1 MALHP
6 QCRAFLDTIAASGEK
21 PMEQLPLAEARMM
34 PRALVDF
41 GGPEEPVA
49 QVENRVIPGPV
60 QPIPLRIY
68 RPTMVEPLPGLVYFH
83 GGGFVICDLDSHD
96 RQCRGLANASGC
108 AVVAVDYRLAPEHK
122 FPAAPQDAYAATR
135 YVAEHSV
142 EFGIDPNR
150 LAVGGDSAG
159 GNLATV
165 VTLMARDRGGPPLRF
180 QLLIYPV
187 VDWEDDS
194 PSMHE
199 YANDH
204 FLTRELMNWFFGH
217 YVANVADG
225 RTPYASPMHA
235 EDVRGLP
242 PAMIITAECD
252 LLRDQG
258 EAYARKLQDAGIPV
272 ELKRY
277 EGMIHPFFNLG
288 GVIDAGRTALADAAS
303 SLRQALGPAPVG
315 V

>member
-6 QCRAFLDTIAASGEK
+6 QCKAFLDTIAASGEK
-21 PMEQLPLAEARMM
+21 PMEQFAVAEARMM
-34 PRALVDF
+34 PRALEEF
-41 GGPEEPVA
+41 GGPQEPVA
-49 QVENRVIPGPV
+49 QVENRVIAGQV

-68 RPTMVEPLPGLVYFH
+68 RPTIAERLPGLVYFH

-108 AVVAVDYRLAPEHK
+108 VVVAVDYRLAPEHK
-122 FPAAPQDAYAATR
+122 FPAAPEDAYAATCH
-135 YVAEHSV
+135 VAEHSA

-165 VTLMARDRGGPPLRF
+165 VTLMARDRGRPALRF

-194 PSMHE
+194 PSMRE

-204 FLTRELMNWFFGH
+204 FLTRELMDWFFGH
-217 YVANVADG
+217 YFASAADA
-225 RTPYASPMHA
+225 RTPYASPMNA
-235 EDVRGLP
+235 ADVRGLP

-258 EAYARKLQDAGIPV
+258 EAYAWKLQDAGVPV

-288 GVIDAGRTALADAAS
+288 GVINAGRTALADAAS
-303 SLRQALGPAPVG
+303 GLRQALGSTPVG